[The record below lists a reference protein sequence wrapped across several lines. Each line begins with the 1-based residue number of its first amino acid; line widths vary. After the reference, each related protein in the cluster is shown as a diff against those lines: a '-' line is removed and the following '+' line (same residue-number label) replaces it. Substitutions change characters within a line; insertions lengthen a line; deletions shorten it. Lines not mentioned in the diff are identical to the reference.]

1 MTGEVLDGGWLLPL
15 LALAVLADGP
25 LPFLPSEPLLLS
37 SVAWAG
43 GAGYGG
49 RIAAVAAAAFVG
61 SVVGDAVLYV
71 LGRSSHRF
79 LRGRRDGT
87 WVRRHLHRRPV
98 LTLVAVRF
106 LPGGR
111 LVSVAAAGRVR
122 LGVRRFV
129 PATLTSSAVWCG
141 YMTGMG
147 LLIAPLTR
155 GDPLWSL
162 LAGLGMAAVI
172 GLVGESARRLAG
184 RVRTPATAP
193 PRPTHAA
200 LPTAVR

>member
-1 MTGEVLDGGWLLPL
+1 MTGDLLGSTWLLPL

-25 LPFLPSEPLLLS
+25 LPFLPSEPVLLS
-37 SVAWAG
+37 SVAAAG
-43 GAGYGG
+43 DAG
-49 RIAAVAAAAFVG
+49 RVVALAAAAFVG
-61 SVVGDAVLYV
+61 SLAGDALLYT

-79 LRGRRDGT
+79 LRGRRDDT
-87 WVRRHLHRRPV
+87 WVRRQLHRRPM

-122 LGVRRFV
+122 IPVIRFV
-129 PATLTSSAVWCG
+129 PATVVSSAVWCG

-147 LLIAPLTR
+147 LLIAPVTR
-155 GDPLWSL
+155 GDPVLSL
-162 LAGLGMAAVI
+162 LAGICMATVI
-172 GLVGESARRLAG
+172 GAVGESARRIVA
-184 RVRTPATAP
+184 RRRAAAPAAP
-193 PRPTHAA
+193 LPARAA